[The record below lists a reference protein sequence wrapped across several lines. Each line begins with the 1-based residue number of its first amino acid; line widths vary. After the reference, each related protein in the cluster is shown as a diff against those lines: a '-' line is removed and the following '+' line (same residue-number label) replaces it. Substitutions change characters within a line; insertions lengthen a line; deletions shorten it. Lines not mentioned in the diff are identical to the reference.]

1 MSGRMEYI
9 MTIAKLDHPY
19 KLTAARAAWTA
30 WQTAK
35 TRAEYTAKGYY
46 TDAQRAAAAAD
57 AEAKRAAYHDACA
70 DLRAIIDRAEGHA
83 KVRCMTVADIMH
95 AIDGVPGVIKK
106 KHLPG
111 CQIVAYD
118 PSAQTFPGA
127 YKYVPES
134 TQCSIVCRPSGWYLT
149 AIGRDRCTSSRGRL
163 VLTDGA
169 KADIIAAAETL

>member
-1 MSGRMEYI
+1 

-19 KLTAARAAWTA
+19 KLTAIYTAWAAYRRAQRDADHAATASYTDDADKAAAKAAADTARAA
-30 WQTAK
+30 
-35 TRAEYTAKGYY
+35 Y
-46 TDAQRAAAAAD
+46 DAAAA
-57 AEAKRAAYHDACA
+57 E
-70 DLRAIIDRAEGHA
+70 LREIIDAAEGRA
-83 KVRCMTVADIMH
+83 KVRCMTAADIMR
-95 AIDGVPGVIKK
+95 AIDGIPDTIRK

-134 TQCSIVCRPSGWYLT
+134 TQCNIICRPSGWYLT

-169 KADIIAAAETL
+169 KADIIAAAETM

>member
-1 MSGRMEYI
+1 MAGRMEHI

-35 TRAEYTAKGYY
+35 TRAEYIAKGYY

-57 AEAKRAAYHDACA
+57 AETKRAAYHVACA
-70 DLRAIIDRAEGHA
+70 DLRAIIDAAEGHA

-106 KHLPG
+106 
-111 CQIVAYD
+111 
-118 PSAQTFPGA
+118 
-127 YKYVPES
+127 S
-134 TQCSIVCRPSGWYLT
+134 TCPAVR
-149 AIGRDRCTSSRGRL
+149 SSRMTHPRRL
-163 VLTDGA
+163 SRARTSMSRSPRS
-169 KADIIAAAETL
+169 AASSAARRGGI

>member
-1 MSGRMEYI
+1 
-9 MTIAKLDHPY
+9 MTIAKLDRPY
-19 KLTAARAAWTA
+19 KLTAVHTAWTA

-35 TRAEYTAKGYY
+35 TRAEYIARGCYS
-46 TDAQRAAAAAD
+46 DAQRAAAAAD
-57 AEAKRAAYHDACA
+57 AEAKRAACHDACA

-83 KVRCMTVADIMH
+83 KARCMTVADIMH

-134 TQCSIVCRPSGWYLT
+134 TQCNLVCRPSGWYLT
-149 AIGRDRCTSSRGRL
+149 AIGRDTCTSSRGRL
-163 VLTDGA
+163 ILTDDA